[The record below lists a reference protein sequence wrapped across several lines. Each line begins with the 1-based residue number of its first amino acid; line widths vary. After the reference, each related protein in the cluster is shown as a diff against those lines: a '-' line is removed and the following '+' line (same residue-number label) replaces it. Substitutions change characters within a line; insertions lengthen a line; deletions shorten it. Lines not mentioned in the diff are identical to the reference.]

1 MNGKTININ
10 NMSIKTEMLRM
21 EGIPYKSILLQQIPI
36 LEYEIHELAR
46 NIGRLNKELKPKY
59 KEEKLLEDLMS
70 DMDFKTRQLL
80 QYR

>member
-1 MNGKTININ
+1 
-10 NMSIKTEMLRM
+10 MSIKTEMSRM

-36 LEYEIHELAR
+36 LEYEILELAGK
-46 NIGRLNKELKPKY
+46 IGILNKQLKPKD
-59 KEEKLLEDLMS
+59 KEERLLCSLMS

>member
-1 MNGKTININ
+1 
-10 NMSIKTEMLRM
+10 MSIKTEMQRM

-36 LEYEIHELAR
+36 LEYEILELAGK
-46 NIGRLNKELKPKY
+46 IGILNKQLKPKD
-59 KEEKLLEDLMS
+59 KEERLLISLMS

>member
-1 MNGKTININ
+1 
-10 NMSIKTEMLRM
+10 MSIKTEMLRM